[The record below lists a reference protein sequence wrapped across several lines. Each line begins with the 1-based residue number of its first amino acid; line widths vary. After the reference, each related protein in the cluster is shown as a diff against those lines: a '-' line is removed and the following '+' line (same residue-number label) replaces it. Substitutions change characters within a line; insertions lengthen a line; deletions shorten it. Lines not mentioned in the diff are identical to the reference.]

1 MSEWHIIYHLM
12 KGRGLTLCV
21 AGLLFFYFAVDAA
34 ITAAEAAA
42 AETTAA
48 DAAAEA
54 IVAETAADAAGNPA
68 VPRINTCADRNLQRE
83 NRSVAFLSGDIQRFN
98 PILRFE
104 NKSVFSS
111 SP

>member
-1 MSEWHIIYHLM
+1 M

-21 AGLLFFYFAVDAA
+21 AGLSFFYFAVDAA

-54 IVAETAADAAGNPA
+54 IVAEAAADAAGDSA
-68 VPRINTCADRNLQRE
+68 VPLINTCAGRDL
-83 NRSVAFLSGDIQRFN
+83 
-98 PILRFE
+98 
-104 NKSVFSS
+104 
-111 SP
+111 

>member
-21 AGLLFFYFAVDAA
+21 AGLSFFYFAVDAA
-34 ITAAEAAA
+34 ITAAEAAAA

-54 IVAETAADAAGNPA
+54 IVAETAADAAGDSA
-68 VPRINTCADRNLQRE
+68 VPLINTCAGRDL
-83 NRSVAFLSGDIQRFN
+83 
-98 PILRFE
+98 
-104 NKSVFSS
+104 
-111 SP
+111 